1 MQPEPLVLQY
11 YNIHL
16 FGWER
21 CVLWNN
27 LKNAANLHDKPW
39 IIIGDFNEVLVEGDK
54 FGGRI
59 ISSNRSLLF
68 KDALTAVLWLIW
80 DLLGLVSLGQIEG
93 IFVISFKKELTVS
106 LPILAGMHYTLMLEL
121 LTSLDVC
128 LIITRCFLRLILPI
142 VCFCLDPLNSKVFGY
157 QMSLF
162 RELSW
167 RLGAGLA
174 LSRNLLKKIL
184 EKPRFGTKII
194 LGIFLGKRKGSW
206 LVLTES
212 KMP

>member
-1 MQPEPLVLQY
+1 M
-11 YNIHL
+11 
-16 FGWER
+16 
-21 CVLWNN
+21 
-27 LKNAANLHDKPW
+27 
-39 IIIGDFNEVLVEGDK
+39 EGDK

-68 KDALTAVLWLIW
+68 KECLDRYSMVDMGFAGPRFTWTNRRNICDLIQERIDRFFANPSW
-80 DLLGLVSLGQIEG
+80 
-93 IFVISFKKELTVS
+93 
-106 LPILAGMHYTLMLEL
+106 LMLEL

-128 LIITRCFLRLILPI
+128 LTNIARYFLRLILPI

-174 LSRNLLKKIL
+174 LSRNLLKIFL
-184 EKPRFGTKII
+184 ENPRFGTRII

-206 LVLTES
+206 LGLTAS
-212 KMP
+212 RMP

>member
-1 MQPEPLVLQY
+1 MINLGLLLG
-11 YNIHL
+11 IL
-16 FGWER
+16 MRF
-21 CVLWNN
+21 LWKGIN
-27 LKNAANLHDKPW
+27 LGEESLALIGPFSSKNA
-39 IIIGDFNEVLVEGDK
+39 
-54 FGGRI
+54 
-59 ISSNRSLLF
+59 S
-68 KDALTAVLWLIW
+68 TAVLWLIW

-128 LIITRCFLRLILPI
+128 LTNIARYFLRLILPI

-174 LSRNLLKKIL
+174 LSGNLLKIFL
-184 EKPRFGTKII
+184 ENPRFGTRII

-206 LVLTES
+206 LGLTAS
-212 KMP
+212 RMP